1 MQSKGFKGITTQQ
14 IYQQYKI
21 YAEDTRSIAR
31 ALRLGN
37 EPFKPSEVEKI
48 VKFAQQAKDGNL
60 TLKQAI
66 VQWHQIQPQENVE
79 AVHELPDERCMNE
92 AEQVQNGSLPVH
104 LQSLVVQSA
113 DRAQQELET
122 LDRTIYEQV
131 ELPAAQ
137 AAVQRVLAS
146 DVNIEQLMVKLLK
159 EEIRNKPGRLGGMVL
174 QAVGHFRVPTLQG
187 IETRY
192 ALPAGD

>member
-1 MQSKGFKGITTQQ
+1 MRNKGFQGVTTQQ
-14 IYQQYKI
+14 IYQHHKI
-21 YAEDTRSIAR
+21 YAEDARSIAQ
-31 ALRLGN
+31 ALNLGH
-37 EPFKPSEVEKI
+37 EPFKASEVESI
-48 VKFAQQAKDGNL
+48 VRFAQQAKDGNL

-66 VQWHQIQPQENVE
+66 AQWQQIQSQQRSERPNEPLMDPLE
-79 AVHELPDERCMNE
+79 AS
-92 AEQVQNGSLPVH
+92 QNSSLAAH

-113 DRAQQELET
+113 DRAQQELEA
-122 LDRTIYEQV
+122 LDLTIYEQV

-146 DVNIEQLMVKLLK
+146 DVNIEQLMLKMLK

-192 ALPAGD
+192 ALPSGD

>member
-1 MQSKGFKGITTQQ
+1 MQSKGFQGGTTQQ

-48 VKFAQQAKDGNL
+48 VKFAHQAKDGNL

-66 VQWHQIQPQENVE
+66 AQYQQFQSCSMNLLKNPSDSSE
-79 AVHELPDERCMNE
+79 AIE
-92 AEQVQNGSLPVH
+92 LPVH
-104 LQSLVVQSA
+104 LQSLLIQSA

-146 DVNIEQLMVKLLK
+146 DLNIEHLMVKLLQ
-159 EEIRNKPGRLGGMVL
+159 EEMKAKPGRLGGLVL

-187 IETRY
+187 SEMRY
-192 ALPAGD
+192 QLPSSGS

>member
-1 MQSKGFKGITTQQ
+1 MSNGFKNQSTQA
-14 IYQQYKI
+14 IYAKYKI
-21 YAEDTRSIAR
+21 YAEDARSIAQ
-31 ALRLGN
+31 ALNLGH
-37 EPFKPSEVEKI
+37 EPFKASEVESI
-48 VKFAQQAKDGNL
+48 VRFAQQAKDGNL

-66 VQWHQIQPQENVE
+66 AQWQQIQSQQSSERPNEPLIDPLE
-79 AVHELPDERCMNE
+79 AS
-92 AEQVQNGSLPVH
+92 QNSSLAVH

-113 DRAQQELET
+113 DRAQQELEA
-122 LDRTIYEQV
+122 LDLTIYEQV

-146 DVNIEQLMVKLLK
+146 DVNIEQLMLKMLK

-192 ALPAGD
+192 ALPSGD

>member
-1 MQSKGFKGITTQQ
+1 MQSKGFQRVTTQQ
-14 IYQQYKI
+14 IYQHHKI
-21 YAEDTRSIAR
+21 YAEDARSIAQ
-31 ALRLGN
+31 ALNLGT
-37 EPFKPSEVEKI
+37 EPFKASAVESI
-48 VKFAQQAKDGNL
+48 VRFAQQAKDGNL

-66 VQWHQIQPQENVE
+66 AQWQQIQSQQRSEHPNEPLMDPSE
-79 AVHELPDERCMNE
+79 AS
-92 AEQVQNGSLPVH
+92 QNSSLAVH

-113 DRAQQELET
+113 DRAQQELEA
-122 LDRTIYEQV
+122 LDLTIYEQV

-137 AAVQRVLAS
+137 AAVQRVLDS
-146 DVNIEQLMVKLLK
+146 DVNIEQLMLKLLK

-192 ALPAGD
+192 ALPSGD

>member
-1 MQSKGFKGITTQQ
+1 MRNKGFQGVTTQQ
-14 IYQQYKI
+14 IYQHHKI
-21 YAEDTRSIAR
+21 YAEDARSIAQ
-31 ALRLGN
+31 ALNLGH
-37 EPFKPSEVEKI
+37 EPFKASEVESI
-48 VKFAQQAKDGNL
+48 VRFAQQAKDGNL

-66 VQWHQIQPQENVE
+66 AQWQQIQSQQSSERPNEPLIDPLE
-79 AVHELPDERCMNE
+79 ASRNS
-92 AEQVQNGSLPVH
+92 SLAVH

-113 DRAQQELET
+113 DRAQQELEA
-122 LDRTIYEQV
+122 LDLTIYEQV

-146 DVNIEQLMVKLLK
+146 DVNIEQLMLKMLK

-192 ALPAGD
+192 ALPSGD

>member
-1 MQSKGFKGITTQQ
+1 MSNGFKNQSTQA
-14 IYQQYKI
+14 IYAKYLI
-21 YAEDTRSIAR
+21 YAEDAR
-31 ALRLGN
+31 AIAQALNLGH
-37 EPFKPSEVEKI
+37 EPFKASEVERI
-48 VKFAQQAKDGNL
+48 VRFAQQAKDGNL

-66 VQWHQIQPQENVE
+66 AQWQQIQSQQSSERPNEPLIDPLE
-79 AVHELPDERCMNE
+79 AS
-92 AEQVQNGSLPVH
+92 QNSSLAVH

-113 DRAQQELET
+113 DRAQQELEA
-122 LDRTIYEQV
+122 LDLTIYEQV

-146 DVNIEQLMVKLLK
+146 DVNIEQLMLKMLK

-192 ALPAGD
+192 ALPSGD

>member
-1 MQSKGFKGITTQQ
+1 MQNKGFQGITTQQ
-14 IYQQYKI
+14 IYQHHQI
-21 YAEDTRSIAR
+21 YAEDARSIAQ
-31 ALRLGN
+31 ALNLGT
-37 EPFKPSEVEKI
+37 EPFKASAVDSI
-48 VKFAQQAKDGNL
+48 VRFAQQAKNGNL

-66 VQWHQIQPQENVE
+66 AQWQQIQSQQSSERPNEPLMDPLE
-79 AVHELPDERCMNE
+79 AS
-92 AEQVQNGSLPVH
+92 QNSSLAVH

-113 DRAQQELET
+113 DRAQQELEA
-122 LDRTIYEQV
+122 LDLTIYEQV

-146 DVNIEQLMVKLLK
+146 DVNIEQLMLKMLK

-192 ALPAGD
+192 ALPSGD

>member
-1 MQSKGFKGITTQQ
+1 MRNKGFQGVTTQQ
-14 IYQQYKI
+14 IYQHHKI
-21 YAEDTRSIAR
+21 YAEDAR
-31 ALRLGN
+31 AIAQALNLGH
-37 EPFKPSEVEKI
+37 EPFKASEVERI
-48 VKFAQQAKDGNL
+48 VRFAQQAKDGNL

-66 VQWHQIQPQENVE
+66 AQWQQIQSQQSSERPNEPLIDPLE
-79 AVHELPDERCMNE
+79 ASRNS
-92 AEQVQNGSLPVH
+92 SLAVH

-113 DRAQQELET
+113 DRAQQELEA
-122 LDRTIYEQV
+122 LDLTIYEQV

-146 DVNIEQLMVKLLK
+146 DVNIEQLMLKMLK

-192 ALPAGD
+192 ALPSGD

>member
-1 MQSKGFKGITTQQ
+1 MRNKGFQGVTTQQ
-14 IYQQYKI
+14 IYQHHKI
-21 YAEDTRSIAR
+21 YAEDARSIAQV
-31 ALRLGN
+31 LNLGH
-37 EPFKPSEVEKI
+37 EPFKASEVERI
-48 VKFAQQAKDGNL
+48 VRFAQQAKDGNL

-66 VQWHQIQPQENVE
+66 AQWQQIQSQQSSERPNEPLMDPLE
-79 AVHELPDERCMNE
+79 AS
-92 AEQVQNGSLPVH
+92 QNSSLAVH

-113 DRAQQELET
+113 DRAQQELEA
-122 LDRTIYEQV
+122 LDLTIYEQV

-146 DVNIEQLMVKLLK
+146 DVNIEQLMLKMLK

-192 ALPAGD
+192 ALPSGD